1 MNLEGI
7 VTVRPDQDDLLK
19 QAATMMGTS
28 FLEEMWFT
36 TWLSVLDSIG
46 VTRTRKEELMHA
58 VFMDDLVAHAPYQG
72 VYALSDM
79 TAATGAYRY
88 SELNGMTHSD
98 IEAQE
103 GAFLQDVATSQELAL
118 LDKQGQKMEPISEF
132 DWARVFEDDRDH
144 IYFYAWAVD
153 PGARG
158 TGALRRLLEPFFA
171 YADDNH
177 LNCYLDCYADRL
189 QCMYEH
195 LGFELIDELHS
206 PEFEVY
212 ERRMVRKAR

>member
-7 VTVRPDQDDLLK
+7 VTIRPDQHGLLK
-19 QAATMMGTS
+19 RAATMMGTS

-36 TWLSVLDSIG
+36 TWLSVLDSMG
-46 VTRTRKEELMHA
+46 ATRARKEELMHA

-103 GAFLQDVATSQELAL
+103 GAFLQNVATPQELAL
-118 LDKQGQKMEPISEF
+118 LDKQGEKMEPISEF

-171 YADDNH
+171 FADDNH
-177 LNCYLDCYADRL
+177 LNCYLDCYADHL
-189 QCMYEH
+189 QRMYEH
-195 LGFELIDELHS
+195 LGFELIDVLRS

-212 ERRMVRKAR
+212 ERRMVRKAH

>member
-1 MNLEGI
+1 MDLKGI
-7 VTVRPDQDDLLK
+7 VTIRPDQCGLLK
-19 QAATMMGTS
+19 RAATMMGTS

-36 TWLSVLDSIG
+36 TWLSALDSMG
-46 VTRTRKEELMHA
+46 ATRARKEELMHA

-103 GAFLQDVATSQELAL
+103 GAFLQNVATPQELAL
-118 LDKQGQKMEPISEF
+118 LDKQGEKMEPISEF

-171 YADDNH
+171 FADENH
-177 LNCYLDCYADRL
+177 LNCYLDCYADHL
-189 QCMYEH
+189 QRMYEH
-195 LGFELIDELHS
+195 LGFELIDELRS

>member
-7 VTVRPDQDDLLK
+7 VTIRPDQHDLLK
-19 QAATMMGTS
+19 RAATMMGTS

-36 TWLSVLDSIG
+36 TWLSALDSIG
-46 VTRTRKEELMHA
+46 ATRARKEELMHA

-72 VYALSDM
+72 VYALPDM
-79 TAATGAYRY
+79 AAATGAYRY

-103 GAFLQDVATSQELAL
+103 GAFLQDVATPQELAL
-118 LDKQGQKMEPISEF
+118 LDKQGAKMEPISEF

-171 YADDNH
+171 FADDNH
-177 LNCYLDCYADRL
+177 LNCYLDCYADHL
-189 QCMYEH
+189 QRMYEH
-195 LGFELIDELHS
+195 LGFELIDELRS
-206 PEFEVY
+206 PKFEVY